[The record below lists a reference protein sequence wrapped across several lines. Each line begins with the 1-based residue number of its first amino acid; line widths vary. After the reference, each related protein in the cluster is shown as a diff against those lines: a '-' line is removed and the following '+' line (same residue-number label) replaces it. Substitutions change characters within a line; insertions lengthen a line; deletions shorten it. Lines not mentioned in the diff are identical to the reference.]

1 MRQGSNEAAEQATR
15 TLNDSET
22 QLLTEALHE
31 LKKIKAKAL
40 ADVNASG
47 LHPPGR
53 PFQPRDFGLPQ
64 IDALLAR
71 LDGEVVAVHPT
82 PERHVRGVDQVA
94 IEHWDSPLYGGTAVE
109 HNGQT
114 FCAEIVDRR
123 RETGGLTVTIGD
135 DNGHIDEQL
144 SVAFEV
150 TNLKGSRACV
160 AAAMLYDGEEAVFK
174 IVRQPGGHLLLPM
187 KPGAQ
192 VISAVDAAGQG
203 AWRLLELN
211 EGAR

>member
-1 MRQGSNEAAEQATR
+1 MRQDFDDAAAQATR
-15 TLNDSET
+15 TLNGSET

-40 ADVNASG
+40 AEVSAAG
-47 LHPPGR
+47 MHPPGR

-64 IDALLAR
+64 IEELLAM
-71 LDGEVVAVHPT
+71 LEGEAVAVPAA
-82 PERHVRGVDQVA
+82 PEQHEQGIDQIS
-94 IEHWDSPLYGGTAVE
+94 IEHWNSPRYGGTAVE

-123 RETGGLTVTIGD
+123 RETGGLTITIGD

-150 TNLKGSRACV
+150 TNLEGSRACV

-174 IVRQPGGHLLLPM
+174 IVRQPGAHLLLPM

-192 VISAVDAAGQG
+192 VISIVDAAGQG
-203 AWRLLELN
+203 AWRLLEPN